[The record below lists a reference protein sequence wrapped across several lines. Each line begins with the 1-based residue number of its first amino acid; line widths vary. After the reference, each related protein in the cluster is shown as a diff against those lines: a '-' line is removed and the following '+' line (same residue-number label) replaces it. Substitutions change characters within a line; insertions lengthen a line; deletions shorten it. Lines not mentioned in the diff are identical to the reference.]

1 MTLHLAEI
9 GRNVAPGAHAIVVMD
24 GAGYHHRAA
33 VTIPDNLSILTLPP
47 YAPELNPV
55 ENVWEF
61 LRQNFL
67 SNLVLDDYDAIL
79 DACCSAWNKLVS
91 LPDQIRSLT
100 HRDWAAT
107 VNA

>member
-9 GRNVAPGAHAIVVMD
+9 GRNVAPGAHALVVMD

-55 ENVWEF
+55 ENVWQF
-61 LRQNFL
+61 LRHNFL
-67 SNLVLDDYDAIL
+67 AHRVLDGYDAIVDL
-79 DACCSAWNKLVS
+79 CCDAWNRLAQR
-91 LPDQIRSLT
+91 PDEIRSIT
-100 HRDWAAT
+100 QRDWASSVTA
-107 VNA
+107 